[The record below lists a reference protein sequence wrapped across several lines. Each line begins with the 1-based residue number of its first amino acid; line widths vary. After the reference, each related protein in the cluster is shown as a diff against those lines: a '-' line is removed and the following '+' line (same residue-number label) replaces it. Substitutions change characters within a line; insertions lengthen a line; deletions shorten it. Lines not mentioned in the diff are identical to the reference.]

1 MSSLI
6 YSLHTQRSSVGRSV
20 GRFVFPTAPSF
31 QVLIDFVNVHIH
43 GPQSR
48 KHKWLRDIFS
58 ENPIKYNATQRFRLK
73 CEPSYRI
80 LFRENDRSGIWVDVY
95 GRACV
100 CVSARIWVAVEIQ
113 AHKFGLLDH
122 ISVHI
127 NQVNA
132 ISICAEKKNK
142 TANNAMQRATDASV
156 CVTKSVLVGSW
167 VFCCCC
173 FVIFAL
179 CLLFF
184 RLLQWNW
191 IKYIHQYRCAIS
203 YLADTNTLQFSDR
216 LSMLHLFHY
225 IFDFILNANSFVYEL
240 FRIIRDL

>member
-1 MSSLI
+1 M
-6 YSLHTQRSSVGRSV
+6 
-20 GRFVFPTAPSF
+20 
-31 QVLIDFVNVHIH
+31 
-43 GPQSR
+43 
-48 KHKWLRDIFS
+48 
-58 ENPIKYNATQRFRLK
+58 
-73 CEPSYRI
+73 
-80 LFRENDRSGIWVDVY
+80 Y

-100 CVSARIWVAVEIQ
+100 CVCISSYMSCGWNTSTQIW
-113 AHKFGLLDH
+113 LTWSH
-122 ISVHI
+122 ISTYKSSER
-127 NQVNA
+127 NKYM
-132 ISICAEKKNK
+132 CGKKNK
-142 TANNAMQRATDASV
+142 TANNAMQRVTDASV
-156 CVTKSVLVGSW
+156 CVAKSVLVGSW